1 MNQHPFLW
9 GVATS
14 SYQIEGAAENDWTQ
28 WERQERLKVRDERC
42 GEASGHRG
50 RWRAD
55 FDLLPTL
62 GANAYR
68 LSIERS
74 AVEPEPGF
82 FSDDA
87 LRVERH
93 RVDSLARLGI
103 EPVVTLHHYTH
114 PNWFWAQGGWE
125 SRDSVASFRRY
136 AAVVADALGPAV
148 RVWVTLNEPI
158 VFLLGG
164 YLGGLIPPGLKSFAS
179 AARALEHL
187 LRAHVEAADV
197 IASRSPGSR
206 IGIAHNMLEFA
217 PDRRG
222 SALDRRLARHG
233 ERLYNLA
240 LLEAIATG
248 EMEWSFPGQGRT
260 RFRVPGLPEAN
271 HFVGVNYYS
280 RVHIRFRGVSGAI
293 GQFLYR
299 DPESRGLTDMG
310 WEIHPHGFDRVLRQA
325 ETVGLPVIVT
335 ENGIAT
341 HRRPPAARLPARA
354 RARAGA
360 PPRGRRADRRLL
372 LLVADRQLRV
382 AGGDPAALRALRGR
396 LRDLCAAPAPVRRP
410 LRRARPAVHPGRGW
424 RIFRRFSNVTNS
436 LTPHSRAS
444 ASVRA

>member
-1 MNQHPFLW
+1 MTHPFLW

-50 RWRAD
+50 RWRSD

-82 FSDDA
+82 FSDEA
-87 LRVERH
+87 LRGERD
-93 RVDSLARLGI
+93 RVDSLVRLGI

-125 SRDSVASFRRY
+125 SPESVAGFRRY
-136 AAVVADALGPAV
+136 AAVVADALGPGV

-179 AARALEHL
+179 AARAFEHL

-197 IASRSPGSR
+197 IGSRSPGSR

-222 SALDRRLARHG
+222 SSLDRRLARHG

-240 LLEAIATG
+240 LLEAISTG
-248 EMEWSFPGQGRT
+248 DVDWAFPGQGRA

-280 RVHIRFRGVSGAI
+280 RVHIRFRGVHGAI

-325 ETVGLPVIVT
+325 ESVGLPVIVT

-341 HRRPPAARLPARA
+341 TDDRLRRDFLREHALVLAHRRA
-354 RARAGA
+354 AGA
-360 PPRGRRADRRLL
+360 RIDGYFYWSLIDNFEWLEGIRPRFGLFEVDYATFARR
-372 LLVADRQLRV
+372 
-382 AGGDPAALRALRGR
+382 
-396 LRDLCAAPAPVRRP
+396 RRP
-410 LRRARPAVHPGRGW
+410 SADLFAELGRQFTRAEGGAS
-424 RIFRRFSNVTNS
+424 FAA
-436 LTPHSRAS
+436 SRT
-444 ASVRA
+444 